1 MRYIKRWLL
10 IMVGFAA
17 VLPAFGHIN
26 PDHGKKPANH
36 QQPDRL
42 NFRQSCD
49 NSVSPIDQ
57 AINNVRARLNSA
69 GDVWWDGSDGRY
81 VVPKVPPGV
90 PEVSSIFAGAVWL
103 GGKTPAGEFKVATQ
117 TFGRSSGSFDF
128 WSGPLVPDGP
138 DRGTTSRDTCA
149 AWDKFFVVTG
159 DEIRLHI
166 AQYKE
171 NLSKGTEY
179 REDDIPA
186 GVKGWPGKRNPFFSE
201 IQGFDLPD
209 TEQGLAGFWD
219 ENIDG
224 YYNPLDGDYPII
236 EIRGCVTPQ
245 FPDEMIFWIYNDAG
259 NTHEE
264 SDGLPIRMEVQV
276 QAFAYKT
283 SDEINNMTFQRYKLI
298 NRAVESIDSTYFAMW
313 VDPDLGCYTD
323 DYVGCDISRSLAFV
337 YNEDAADGTTGT
349 ICDQGVRTYGTNI
362 PLLGVDYFRGPLD
375 ENGKE
380 IGMSSFTYYN
390 NGGVDPTPLPPTT
403 DPQTV
408 QEYYYYLSGRWRDGS
423 SFTFGDDGY
432 NDGAPIKY
440 AFPDPPNDPNGWSM
454 CSQGLPV
461 GDRRT
466 VQASGPFR
474 LDPGAVNEL
483 IVGVVWMPTA
493 VYPCPDIT
501 ALLDADDI
509 AQNLFDNC
517 FRLTRGPD
525 APDVDWV
532 ELDKEIIAVFS
543 NDTLTSNNAFEAYAE
558 PVLRLPEGE
567 PDSLYR
573 FEGYRLFQL
582 SGPDV
587 TLAEREDPAKVR
599 EIYTVDLRNG
609 VAKVFNWAKL
619 EPGIGTPTNTPI
631 YIPELQVTG
640 INSGIRHTFKITE
653 DQFAQGDRRLINHK
667 KYYFAAVAYAYNNYQ
682 LFDPVQE
689 TGQREPYLEGDRNV
703 GDGENA
709 FYTVIPRPI
718 LDRKL
723 QSVYGEGVEI
733 TRLDGIGTGGNFL
746 DFTDGTRTALEEHF
760 RTSTS
765 PFKGELDY
773 QEGRGPVQV
782 QVFNPLEVVNGEFEL
797 AFFDQKMTDTKLED
811 TARWVLRNLST
822 PSLAPVYSERTID
835 ELNEQVIAR
844 YGFSVTVGQPDET
857 GVDRFGTNGARGYEE
872 VYKGQAQRRWFA
884 PIANKTNLGT
894 GLFFLDNT
902 MYAFAPT
909 ETGEKFYEDDPMQ
922 QLTNMTT
929 GIVPFYLCDWETKS
943 EEDPPYITPAWT
955 EGNGGHSGVRARLNL
970 ADLNNVDIV
979 FTSDKSLWS
988 RCVIVETSNIYW
1000 REGGFISQ
1008 GGSLHFD
1015 LRNTPSVTKE
1025 ADAATGRPKT
1035 DPDGSIGFGYF
1046 PGYAVD
1052 VESGQRLNIFFGE
1065 NSTYD
1070 GSLIPAANNGAD
1082 MMFNPSDLV
1091 FATPTDDGSVP
1102 FLFNYNY
1109 VTGGHHFIYVTKVP
1123 YDGCEVFKN
1132 FLRPGAPAGG
1142 KVQVLKEITWSGLIT
1157 AAPGQQ
1163 MLSYA
1168 DGLIPTDLTV
1178 KIRVDNPYK
1187 VEAKPLIPPGFDR
1200 TGSGENG
1207 FHPLYRFKVEG
1218 KEAAAL
1224 TTPEVATALD
1234 EINVVP
1240 NPYYGFSDYENSST
1254 ETLVKITN
1262 LPAKCVVTV
1271 FSLDGKFIRQYT
1283 RDERAADPKGYGIE
1297 GKQIIPDLEWD
1308 LKNKSGIPVASGVYL
1323 IHVKSDEGERT
1334 IKWFGVNRK
1343 FDPTGL

>member
-1 MRYIKRWLL
+1 MKRWLL
-10 IMVGFAA
+10 MLVCVAA
-17 VLPAFGHIN
+17 VLPAFSNVN
-26 PDHGKKPANH
+26 PKLVKKPSAK
-36 QQPDRL
+36 PERL
-42 NFRQSCD
+42 NFRESCD
-49 NSVSPIDQ
+49 NPVSPIDQ

-69 GDVWWDGSDGRY
+69 GDVWWDGDDGRY

-117 TFGRSSGSFDF
+117 TYGRGSGSFDF

-138 DRGTTSRDTCA
+138 SRGTTSRDTCA
-149 AWDKFFVVTG
+149 AWDRFFVVTG

-166 AQYKE
+166 ANYKE
-171 NLSKGTEY
+171 NLQNGTEY
-179 REDDIPA
+179 REEDIPA

-201 IQGFDLPD
+201 IHNFDLPD

-219 ENIDG
+219 ENLDG
-224 YYNPLDGDYPII
+224 YYNPLDGDYPVI

-283 SDEINNMTFQRYKLI
+283 SDEINNMTFQRYKLV
-298 NRAVESIDSTYFAMW
+298 NRAVESIDSMYFAMW

-323 DYVGCDISRSLAFV
+323 DYVGCDIDRSLAFV
-337 YNEDAADGTTGT
+337 YNKDAADGTTGT
-349 ICDQGVRTYGTNI
+349 ICDGGVQTYGTNI
-362 PLLGVDYFRGPLD
+362 PLLGVDYFRGPLN
-375 ENGKE
+375 ENGEE

-408 QEYYYYLSGRWRDGS
+408 QEYYYYLSGRWRDGTP
-423 SFTFGDDGY
+423 FTFGDDGY
-432 NDGAPIKY
+432 NDGAPIRY
-440 AFPDPPNDPNGWSM
+440 AFPDPPNQTDGWSM
-454 CSQGLPV
+454 CAEDLPV

-483 IVGVVWMPTA
+483 IIGVVWVPTA

-525 APDVDWV
+525 APDIDWV
-532 ELDKEIIAVFS
+532 ELDQEIIAVFS
-543 NDTLTSNNAFEAYAE
+543 NDTLTSNNAYEAYAE

-582 SGPDV
+582 SGPSV
-587 TLAEREDPAKVR
+587 TLADRDDPAKVR

-609 VAKVFNWAKL
+609 IAKIFNWDKL
-619 EPGIGTPTNTPI
+619 EPGTGTPTSNPI
-631 YIPELQVTG
+631 YVPELQVNG
-640 INSGIRHTFKITE
+640 GNSGIRHTFKITQ
-653 DQFAQGDRRLINHK
+653 DQFAEGDRRLINHK

-703 GDGENA
+703 GDGDNA

-718 LDRKL
+718 PDRKL
-723 QSVYGEGVEI
+723 QAVYGEGVEI

-746 DFTDGTRTALEEHF
+746 DFTQETVDALEEHF
-760 RTSTS
+760 KSNIT
-765 PFKGELDY
+765 PFKGELHY

-782 QVFNPLEVVNGEFEL
+782 QVFNPLEVVDGEFEL
-797 AFFDQKMTDTKLED
+797 AFFDGKMTDTKLDD
-811 TARWVLRNLST
+811 TARWVLRNLSD
-822 PSLAPVYSERTID
+822 PSYGPIYSERQIKD
-835 ELNEQVIAR
+835 LNEQVLAQ
-844 YGFSVTVGQPDET
+844 YGFSITVGQPLET

-872 VYKGQAQRRWFA
+872 SYLGDAPKQWFQ
-884 PIANKTNLGT
+884 PIPNKTNLNT
-894 GLFFLDNT
+894 GVFFLDNT

-909 ETGEKFYEDDPMQ
+909 ETGEKFYDDDPNQ
-922 QLTNMTT
+922 QLTNMAG
-929 GIVPFYLCDWETKS
+929 GIVPFYLCDWEPKT
-943 EEDPPYITPAWT
+943 EDDPPYITPAWT
-955 EGNGGHSGVRARLNL
+955 EGNGGQAGVRARLNL

-988 RCVIVETSNIYW
+988 KCAIIETANKYW
-1000 REGGFISQ
+1000 RDAGFITQ

-1015 LRNTPSVTKE
+1015 LRNTPSVSKDADPVTKLPLP
-1025 ADAATGRPKT
+1025 AG
-1035 DPDGSIGFGYF
+1035 DGTIGYGYF

-1082 MMFNPSDLV
+1082 MMFNPSDLI
-1091 FATPTDDGSVP
+1091 FATPSDDVP
-1102 FLFNYNY
+1102 FLAQYNY
-1109 VTGGHHFIYVTKVP
+1109 VSGGQHFIYVTKVP
-1123 YDGCEVFKN
+1123 YDGCEIFRN
-1132 FLRPGAPAGG
+1132 FLRPGAPSGG
-1142 KVQVLKEITWSGLIT
+1142 KVQVLREVTWAGLIT
-1157 AAPGQQ
+1157 AAPGMQ
-1163 MLSYA
+1163 MRSY
-1168 DGLIPTDLTV
+1168 DEGLIPTDVRV

-1187 VEAKPLIPPGFDR
+1187 VETKPTIPSGYDR
-1200 TGSGENG
+1200 TGSGANSY
-1207 FHPLYRFKVEG
+1207 HPLYRFKIDG
-1218 KEAAAL
+1218 KQPEEL
-1224 TTPEVATALD
+1224 TTPEVETALD

-1240 NPYYGFSDYENSST
+1240 NPYYGFSDYENTST

-1262 LPAKCVVTV
+1262 LPPKCTVTI

-1283 RDERAADPKGYGIE
+1283 RDERSAAPYGYGIQ
-1297 GKQIIPDLEWD
+1297 GQQIIPDLEWD

-1323 IHVKSDEGERT
+1323 IHISAPEGERT